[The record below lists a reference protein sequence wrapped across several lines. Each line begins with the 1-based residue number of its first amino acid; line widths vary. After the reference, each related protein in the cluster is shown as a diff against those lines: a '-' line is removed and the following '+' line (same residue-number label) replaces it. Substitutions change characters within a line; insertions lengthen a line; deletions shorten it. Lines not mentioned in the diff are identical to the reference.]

1 MGGRL
6 SRREVV
12 PQSDRARNGLYKYPT
27 ADGESDR

>member
-12 PQSDRARNGLYKYPT
+12 PQGQGARDGLYKYPPP
-27 ADGESDR
+27 DGKLLY